1 MLSAPRVRISASP
14 PPLFCSRSLIFFIR
28 QTFLEKYSRGRR
40 GAPAKGVGRATGARV
55 QISPSPPLHKYTFGQ
70 ASVFTEQLRILFEK
84 SSNVLFLF
92 LQKIFDKTVFNSYF
106 LRYIFAASVFFVN
119 GYAFNKSEH
128 SFTVKLRYIFIST
141 NHNLCGLC
149 AD

>member
-1 MLSAPRVRISASP
+1 MSDDRFVSKVGISAVH
-14 PPLFCSRSLIFFIR
+14 
-28 QTFLEKYSRGRR
+28 E
-40 GAPAKGVGRATGARV
+40 
-55 QISPSPPLHKYTFGQ
+55 PSPPLHKYTFGQ
-70 ASVFTEQLRILFEK
+70 ASVFTEQLRMLFEK

-128 SFTVKLRYIFIST
+128 SFTVKLRYVFILANHIKPIVNITLGFAHVAEFIFDNGATTSGTQNEGKNKYKNITAEASPIR
-141 NHNLCGLC
+141 
-149 AD
+149 

>member
-1 MLSAPRVRISASP
+1 M
-14 PPLFCSRSLIFFIR
+14 
-28 QTFLEKYSRGRR
+28 
-40 GAPAKGVGRATGARV
+40 
-55 QISPSPPLHKYTFGQ
+55 
-70 ASVFTEQLRILFEK
+70 LFEK

-128 SFTVKLRYIFIST
+128 SFTVKLRYIFILSQLR
-141 NHNLCGLC
+141 NV
-149 AD
+149 